1 MSASA
6 EMKPVQ
12 KKLQSLKV
20 TRTGATGTGHNTT
33 GLEAATRPLSLA
45 PMHRADPVSEKQTK
59 NKVTCYQNTPLW
71 KHSKQTCNQ
80 TS

>member
-1 MSASA
+1 MSHQMNASA

-12 KKLQSLKV
+12 KKVQSRKV

-45 PMHRADPVSEKQTK
+45 PIHRAGPMSEIKMK
-59 NKVTCYQNTPLW
+59 I
-71 KHSKQTCNQ
+71 S
-80 TS
+80 